1 MKNNKT
7 KKPSSSSYDDFE
19 MTKPKKKLQKEP
31 EKINL
36 KSKKFWKERYED
48 EGEDLERFIRWFDHA
63 RAIICWLKQ
72 NLFIPPYL

>member
-48 EGEDLERFIRWFDHA
+48 EGEDLERFIR
-63 RAIICWLKQ
+63 
-72 NLFIPPYL
+72 